1 MSPPKYDSVDQYL
14 SGISSEHFERAVEL
28 RNIIKSA
35 LPKAEEVISYNMPAY
50 RYRKILVYF
59 AVYQSH
65 IGFYPTPS
73 AITAFKDDLNTYKC
87 SKGTIQFSYEKPL
100 PKALIEK
107 ICRFRFEEV
116 S

>member
-1 MSPPKYDSVDQYL
+1 MTPTKYVSVDQYL
-14 SGISSEHFERAVEL
+14 DAISSPQLERAIEL
-28 RNIIKSA
+28 RLIIKSA

-59 AVYQSH
+59 AVYPSH

-73 AITAFKDDLNTYKC
+73 AVTAFKDDLSTYKC

-100 PKALIEK
+100 PKALIAE